1 MEVIIIKTVNERIKE
16 IRKKAKMNQ
25 KDFGHTIGL
34 TQSAVSWIEIP
45 GNTVTEQNIM
55 QISSI
60 YNVSPEW
67 LKTGSGEVYT
77 LQNKEVL
84 EKAFDKFEL
93 TAEQRRLMS
102 IFLEMPPKKRQK
114 VAVAFLTLYDV
125 EIPAELAD
133 YDFDEE
139 KENHAKKAQAATPES
154 SRSENGS
161 VKMLNKK
168 DA

>member
-1 MEVIIIKTVNERIKE
+1 MIKTVNERIKE
-16 IRKKAKMNQ
+16 IRKTAKMNQ

-55 QISSI
+55 QISAI

-67 LKTGSGEVYT
+67 LKTGSGEIYT
-77 LQNKEVL
+77 IQNKEVI
-84 EKAFDKFEL
+84 EEAFNRFKL
-93 TAEQRRLMS
+93 TAEQRRLMK

-114 VAVAFLTLYDV
+114 VAIAFLTLYDV
-125 EIPAELAD
+125 QIPAELAD
-133 YDFDEE
+133 YDLEE
-139 KENHAKKAQAATPES
+139 KEETYAKKAQAAAQIS

-161 VKMLNKK
+161 VTILNKK